1 MNKLLELK
9 TEILGFIEK
18 NEPYV
23 KPAAKLVL
31 MLAAYLMIY
40 FNVGFYSK
48 IHIIFIPMIL
58 AVLSAVLPL
67 SLGVVIMGLYIL
79 LNLYGLGLEV
89 TMVGAAVL
97 LLCYLL
103 YFRFAPKQTY
113 LFVLSPIL
121 WCLRIPYVAPVVL
134 GLTGTPLTSVSVL
147 MGTVAFYFLK
157 GVKENKAVFLA
168 TDGAGATSKLTVALN
183 QLVGNKE
190 MWIVLV
196 AFFLTSV
203 AVYVIRRK
211 SIRNAWRVAIYAGII
226 MQLVI
231 ILCGKLLIGNTT
243 GIVGLILGSVI
254 SMGLAIVAEFF
265 LFNLDYTRVERVQFE
280 DDFYYYYVK
289 AVPKVLV
296 SAKEK
301 KVTTFGKN
309 ASGASKKDEEAK
321 EQIAKELDI
330 DPELLK

>member
-1 MNKLLELK
+1 MNRLVELK
-9 TEILGFIEK
+9 TQILGFIEK

-31 MLAAYLMIY
+31 MLIAYLMIY
-40 FNVGFYSK
+40 FNVGFYSR

-58 AVLSAVLPL
+58 AVLCAVLPL
-67 SLGVVIMGLYIL
+67 SLGAVILSFYIL

-113 LFVLSPIL
+113 LLILSPVL
-121 WCLRIPYVAPVVL
+121 WNLRIPYVAPVVL
-134 GLTGTPLTSVSVL
+134 GLTGTPLTSFSVM
-147 MGTVAFYFLK
+147 MGTVVFYFLR

-168 TDGAGATSKLTVALN
+168 TDGAGAASKLTVALN
-183 QLVGNKE
+183 QLVGNRE
-190 MWIVLV
+190 LWIVLV
-196 AFFLTSV
+196 AFFLTTIV
-203 AVYVIRRK
+203 VYAIRRK
-211 SIRNAWRVAIYAGII
+211 SIRNAWRVAIYVGII

-231 ILCGKLLIGNTT
+231 ILIGKLLIGNTT

-301 KVTTFGKN
+301 KVTTFGKT
-309 ASGASKKDEEAK
+309 AAGTPKKNEEPK
-321 EQIAKELDI
+321 DQIAKELEI